1 MTCKKHQNASVSG
14 GAASSLAMSGVS
26 VTGSG
31 RGSLGVMRTL
41 GALGALGAQGAG
53 SSAKSVCDA

>member
-1 MTCKKHQNASVSG
+1 MNCKKHQNASVSG

-26 VTGSG
+26 VGAG

-41 GALGALGAQGAG
+41 GALGALGARGAG